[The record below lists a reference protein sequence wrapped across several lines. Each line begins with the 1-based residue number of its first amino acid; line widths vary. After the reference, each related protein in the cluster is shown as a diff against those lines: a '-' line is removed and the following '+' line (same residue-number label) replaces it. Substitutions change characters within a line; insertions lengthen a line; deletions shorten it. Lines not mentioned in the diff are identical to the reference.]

1 MKSRWFEMAYWRWV
15 WRRVPWEA
23 RGAVVGVVLLGL
35 LGGGWALA
43 SQATSSNEGEVAVG
57 TGPIVVETTV
67 EKVVTVREHGKI
79 VRKIV
84 PVVKRVRV
92 VQRAGT
98 VYETQRDY
106 VTRVVKTPGKSLIR
120 TRTVSTVVPVV
131 TTRQITVNGKPRLV
145 TRTQFVTTTQTKTVP
160 ITQTVVA
167 TQNVTQVQTAP
178 PVTDTKTTTQTKTQ
192 TQTQTV
198 TQTATRTVTDTQVVT
213 VTPDPVTVTRTVTVT
228 ETPDPVTVTRTE
240 TDTVTVTVHDDPPP
254 P

>member
-1 MKSRWFEMAYWRWV
+1 
-15 WRRVPWEA
+15 
-23 RGAVVGVVLLGL
+23 VGVVFLGL
-35 LGGGWALA
+35 LGGGWAVA
-43 SQATSSNEGEVAVG
+43 SQATSSNDGDVAIG

-67 EKVVTVREHGKI
+67 EKVITVREHGKI

-98 VYETQRDY
+98 VYQTQRDY
-106 VTRVVKTPGKSLIR
+106 VTRLVKTPGKSLIR

-167 TQNVTQVQTAP
+167 TQNVTQNVTQVQTAP
-178 PVTDTKTTTQTKTQ
+178 PVTDTRTTTQTKTQ

-198 TQTATRTVTDTQVVT
+198 TQTATRTVPDTQVVT
-213 VTPDPVTVTRTVTVT
+213 VTPDPVTVTRTVT
-228 ETPDPVTVTRTE
+228 ETPEPVTVTRTE